1 MILDTARMLGIELS
15 ESVEFKN
22 MLNAQKSLTE
32 DTAVSAMLN
41 EYKRKQKIMMDLLPH
56 ENLDREQISLLSA
69 DIERIQSILM
79 GSASFTRAVEAQA
92 AFQDLVR
99 QVNREI
105 SSCIGIEMAGAESN
119 ACSGACDSC
128 AGCKH

>member
-1 MILDTARMLGIELS
+1 MIMDTARMLGIELS
-15 ESVEFKN
+15 ESDEFKN

-32 DTAVSAMLN
+32 DTAASAMLN
-41 EYKRKQKIMMDLLPH
+41 EYKLKQKIIMDLLPN

-79 GSASFTRAVEAQA
+79 VNASFTRAVEAQA
-92 AFQDLVR
+92 AFQELIR
-99 QVNREI
+99 EVNKVI
-105 SSCIGIEMAGAESN
+105 SSCIGIEMGAEPN